1 MKKSELSNLS
11 VAELQNKLGE
21 LKKSYME
28 LKMAHT
34 ISPIA
39 NPLQLRTLRREV
51 ARVATE
57 ISKR

>member
-34 ISPIA
+34 ISPIT

>member
-34 ISPIA
+34 IS
-39 NPLQLRTLRREV
+39 QLLIRFN
-51 ARVATE
+51 
-57 ISKR
+57 

>member
-21 LKKSYME
+21 LKKSYSE

-39 NPLQLRTLRREV
+39 NPLQLRSLRREV